1 MSVSVYELR
10 PPAPLVGRTGV
21 ASKPIAVHTS
31 EALTTHGPMSTELR
45 SLAAAMLAHQV
56 VGPRPLDTPDDYQ
69 RARFMVAGVL
79 FGLYYRGSSYVF
91 SWFAKQGTS
100 PLTSQPTTALVTAGP
115 YAPSRNPALLLVWI
129 FHTAVAVAFNS
140 WWPLLVALPLT
151 YAYLMLIT
159 VPNEEEELEKLFGR
173 QFREYKQQTPR
184 YLIPHSCAPDSTLQ
198 LAHFCHYRVYNVPR
212 LPLYQTL
219 IILDLCAPAGD
230 WPGSAVEFAV
240 TTLAAEATARPLL
253 SMRMLAIATTVKLR
267 PRDRRRRLRQLLSRS
282 QCDVVRP
289 KKLTVCGRC
298 FLSAGT
304 NPPCAR
310 WAASQLQQSTQGT
323 ERQCPCCVLF
333 PRA

>member
-1 MSVSVYELR
+1 
-10 PPAPLVGRTGV
+10 
-21 ASKPIAVHTS
+21 
-31 EALTTHGPMSTELR
+31 MSTELR

-56 VGPRPLDTPDDYQ
+56 VGPRPLDTPDNYQ

-115 YAPSRNPALLLVWI
+115 YALSRNPALLLVWI

-198 LAHFCHYRVYNVPR
+198 LAHL
-212 LPLYQTL
+212 LPLPRVQCTTSASVSTADY
-219 IILDLCAPAGD
+219 
-230 WPGSAVEFAV
+230 PGSLRSSWR
-240 TTLAAEATARPLL
+240 LARVCRRVCGDDACGRGDSKSSPVDEDVGNSNDSEAEATRPAAAAAPAAKQK
-253 SMRMLAIATTVKLR
+253 SV
-267 PRDRRRRLRQLLSRS
+267 RRRTPKETDRLRQMFSERGYEPTLCSLGS
-282 QCDVVRP
+282 QP
-289 KKLTVCGRC
+289 TATVYPGD
-298 FLSAGT
+298 
-304 NPPCAR
+304 
-310 WAASQLQQSTQGT
+310 
-323 ERQCPCCVLF
+323 
-333 PRA
+333 